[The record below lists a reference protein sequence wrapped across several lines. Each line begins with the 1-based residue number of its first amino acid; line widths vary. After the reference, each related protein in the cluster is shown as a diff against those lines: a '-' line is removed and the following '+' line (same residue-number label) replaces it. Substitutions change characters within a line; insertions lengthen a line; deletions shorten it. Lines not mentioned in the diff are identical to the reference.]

1 MNRNIADLANATA
14 YDRDGDKLGSVK
26 EVYINDTTGQPD
38 FVEVG
43 HGLFGMSSSIVP
55 LRGHRLDGENLQLA
69 FSKALIKDAPD
80 IRDDEHLSEEDHAT
94 IYRHFG
100 LDGTPDSKVY
110 ERHVFDD
117 DHGDRFDHDRD
128 LEREV
133 RDAELRDA
141 ELRDRDMRDMPAGT
155 DVHGFGD
162 HDRETSAPADR
173 LRAESDRHLGLDRT
187 PEDRAAR
194 GTSAHGMSDEPREQ
208 LRDYETAE
216 RDYAQE
222 ARGDEEERGVRL
234 RRYRVQ
240 RVDETDL

>member
-1 MNRNIADLANATA
+1 
-14 YDRDGDKLGSVK
+14 
-26 EVYINDTTGQPD
+26 
-38 FVEVG
+38 
-43 HGLFGMSSSIVP
+43 
-55 LRGHRLDGENLQLA
+55 
-69 FSKALIKDAPD
+69 
-80 IRDDEHLSEEDHAT
+80 
-94 IYRHFG
+94 
-100 LDGTPDSKVY
+100 
-110 ERHVFDD
+110 
-117 DHGDRFDHDRD
+117 
-128 LEREV
+128 
-133 RDAELRDA
+133 
-141 ELRDRDMRDMPAGT
+141 MRDMPAGT